1 MSDTNDSNNDITP
14 EPSPSNKAE
23 AAETKETQT
32 TKTAETAEP
41 KKGVKKF
48 THLYH
53 PNTIKEKGLYW
64 GMGLI
69 FGTLFVIGYLVSV
82 YWSIEPD
89 GFNVQVEAEKAAK
102 ENKQQLVTGY
112 ITTYTLIHLTE
123 TLLNKNGGYLSN
135 DKLPPSLFM
144 DNMPSWEFGALK
156 QIRDFSKTL
165 RNDISRSRTQSVEDK
180 DLARAEPE
188 FNISH
193 TSWMLPS
200 AEKKYT
206 KGVELID
213 SYLTRLADPTIQD
226 AQFFARADN
235 LRDWFKVVEKRLGDL
250 SQQLSASVGSRR
262 LNTDLGGDSA
272 ARQSTY
278 SSQDVDVKTPWL
290 DVDDIF
296 YEARGASWVLIHLL
310 RAIEIDFKTVLQKK
324 NALVNLRQIIRE
336 LEATQKTIWS
346 PMVLNGSDFGL
357 FANHSLVMSSYIS
370 RANAAII
377 DLRELLRQ
385 G

>member
-1 MSDTNDSNNDITP
+1 MSDTNDSNNNITP
-14 EPSPSNKAE
+14 EPNPSDKTE
-23 AAETKETQT
+23 ATESKETQVTAT
-32 TKTAETAEP
+32 TD
-41 KKGVKKF
+41 KKSGLKKF

-53 PNTIKEKGLYW
+53 PSTLKEKGLYW
-64 GMGLI
+64 GLGLI
-69 FGTLFVIGYLVSV
+69 FGTLFVIGYLVSI

-89 GFNVQVEAEKAAK
+89 SFNVQVEAEKTAK
-102 ENKQQLVTGY
+102 DNKQQLVTGY
-112 ITTYTLIHLTE
+112 ITTHTLIRVAE

-156 QIRDFSKTL
+156 QIRDFSKAL

-180 DLARAEPE
+180 DLARAEPQ
-188 FNISH
+188 FNIDH
-193 TSWMLPS
+193 TSWMLPA
-200 AEKKYT
+200 AEKKYIE
-206 KGVELID
+206 GVELID
-213 SYLTRLADPTIQD
+213 SYLDRLADPAIQD

-235 LRDWFKVVEKRLGDL
+235 LRDWFKIVEKRLGDL

-290 DVDDIF
+290 EVDDIF